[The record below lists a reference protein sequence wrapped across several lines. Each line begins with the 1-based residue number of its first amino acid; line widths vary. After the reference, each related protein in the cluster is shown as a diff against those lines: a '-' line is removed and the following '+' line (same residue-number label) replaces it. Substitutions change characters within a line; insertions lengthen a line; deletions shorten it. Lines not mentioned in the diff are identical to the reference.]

1 MLSVKTII
9 KRIVVCLIFA
19 VIIAAIAAFW
29 PAKITADAVMLTP
42 VGEQSAKVTVSTRF
56 IYKLNGNLSGRVF
69 QSKIR
74 ITAADGEIEYI
85 IMGLP
90 YTFPLPSSEKITYLD
105 LIGYMEYSNSM
116 ERAVLFYDA
125 DMTNFVLIDDR
136 GVVYSASD
144 EFLQLVASAGDCGFS
159 ENYSPSS
166 WSLLF
171 P

>member
-1 MLSVKTII
+1 MKTII

-29 PAKITADAVMLTP
+29 PAKITADAVKLTP
-42 VGEQSAKVTVSTRF
+42 AGEQSAKVTVSTRF
-56 IYKLNGNLSGRVF
+56 IYKLNGNLSGSGRVF
-69 QSKIR
+69 QPKIR
-74 ITAADGEIEYI
+74 IKAAGGEIEYI

-105 LIGYMEYSNSM
+105 LIGYMEYSNSL